1 MFKNTKEL
9 FNLLIS
15 FSRTVILYSILVI
28 IMRLMGKR
36 QIGELQPAELVFAL
50 VVADLAAI
58 PMENVD
64 TPLLSGIIPIITLF
78 IAEELLSYISMKSE
92 RARGIIS
99 GKPSILI
106 QKGKILEGEM
116 RKLRYNI
123 NDLLE
128 QLRLNGI
135 SNVEDVEFAILE
147 TSGQL
152 SSFPIAAKQPVRA
165 CDMNLNLQGDD
176 LPYTVIIDGRIHS
189 YNLSLIGLDEQWL
202 TKELTKRKINSAK
215 DVFFAFVT
223 SDHNLH
229 LQLKA
234 NKRGV

>member
-1 MFKNTKEL
+1 
-9 FNLLIS
+9 
-15 FSRTVILYSILVI
+15 
-28 IMRLMGKR
+28 MRLMGKR

-64 TPLLSGIIPIITLF
+64 KPLLSGIIPIITLF
-78 IAEELLSYISMKSE
+78 IAEELLSYIALKSE
-92 RARGIIS
+92 KARGIIS

-106 QKGKILEGEM
+106 KKGKIIEEEM

-135 SNVEDVEFAILE
+135 SNVSDVEFAILE

-152 SSFPIAAKQPVRA
+152 STFPILSKQPVTIG
-165 CDMNLNLQGDD
+165 DMQIKAQPDD
-176 LPYTVIIDGRIHS
+176 LPYTVIIDGRVHS
-189 YNLSLIGLDEQWL
+189 YNLSLVELDEDWL
-202 TKELTKRKINSAK
+202 IKQLNNNNIKSPK

-223 SDHNLH
+223 SDKKLH
-229 LQLKA
+229 FQLKA
-234 NKRGV
+234 DK